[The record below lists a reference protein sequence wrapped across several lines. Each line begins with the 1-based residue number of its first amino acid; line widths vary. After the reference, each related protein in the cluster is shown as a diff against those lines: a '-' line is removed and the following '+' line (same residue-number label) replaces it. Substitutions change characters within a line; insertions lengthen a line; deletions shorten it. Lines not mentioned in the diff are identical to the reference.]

1 MAKKKADKA
10 ANAEN
15 ALERKRVDD
24 CVRAK
29 SRKKREAFLRK
40 LGWAGPEEADERSK
54 SRKRERGS
62 RSRLQSEEKKL
73 STIEIKEAHS
83 SKSKSPVTSR
93 CSTPRL
99 RQKQTPKSFNTMTQI
114 LNKQSAAVKK
124 QTKLGKKHSS
134 KSTKENNKLALNE
147 TDKQEKEL
155 LRKKQELERELSAIN
170 DSLTFCRKLQQR
182 GGRGGRG

>member
-1 MAKKKADKA
+1 
-10 ANAEN
+10 
-15 ALERKRVDD
+15 
-24 CVRAK
+24 
-29 SRKKREAFLRK
+29 
-40 LGWAGPEEADERSK
+40 
-54 SRKRERGS
+54 
-62 RSRLQSEEKKL
+62 
-73 STIEIKEAHS
+73 
-83 SKSKSPVTSR
+83 
-93 CSTPRL
+93 
-99 RQKQTPKSFNTMTQI
+99 MTQI

-155 LRKKQELERELSAIN
+155 LRKKQALERELSAIN